1 MAMTADELRVLRSSV
16 IQQLGDGV
24 QQIRYPD
31 GSGVTYVDAA
41 TARARL
47 EILDREIAAIG
58 GVPHRGPTYRRV
70 EMRRC

>member
-1 MAMTADELRVLRSSV
+1 MSMTADDLRRLRASV
-16 IQQLGDGV
+16 VQQLAEGV

-47 EILDREIAAIG
+47 ELLDREIATAD
-58 GVPHRGPTYRRV
+58 GVPRRGPVFRRV